1 MKNILWL
8 GWLRKKKPS
17 TAQLEK
23 KSLNDFAEGEILCL
37 EV

>member
-8 GWLRKKKPS
+8 GWMRKKDPS
-17 TAQLEK
+17 TAQLAKE
-23 KSLNDFAEGEILCL
+23 SLNDFAEGEILCL